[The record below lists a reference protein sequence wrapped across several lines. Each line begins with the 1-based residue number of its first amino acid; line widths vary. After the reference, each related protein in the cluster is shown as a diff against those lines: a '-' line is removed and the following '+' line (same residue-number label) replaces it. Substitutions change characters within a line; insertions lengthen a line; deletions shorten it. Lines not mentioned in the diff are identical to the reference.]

1 MRESKGLIL
10 MTNKESEAG
19 GKTGGREAEA
29 KAGRRK
35 GEDGEAVGS
44 GVSGRAEAGKRKKVG
59 SAKARKKSRKKE
71 PEGSPVEE
79 VTMTAEEEKELKRWL
94 ASKVRD
100 PNFKRLSATKLNH
113 EILKLM
119 VTVPSVLK
127 MSQAAVENYTDVSRQ
142 HQRKLLPRVI
152 PQQDVQVA
160 LTTWLR
166 WCNGL
171 RLHPISVLEWILKRP
186 PFVLTGLLA
195 LEA

>member
-1 MRESKGLIL
+1 
-10 MTNKESEAG
+10 MTNQEPETHK
-19 GKTGGREAEA
+19 KTDGSKAEA
-29 KAGRRK
+29 VVKAGRRK
-35 GEDGEAVGS
+35 GETGVAVAS
-44 GVSGRAEAGKRKKVG
+44 GVLGRDEAGKRKKVG
-59 SAKARKKSRKKE
+59 SAKARKKRRKKGSE
-71 PEGSPVEE
+71 VSPVEE

-100 PNFKRLSATKLNH
+100 PNFKRLSASKLNH

-127 MSQAAVENYTDVSRQ
+127 MSQAVVEKYTDVSRQ

-186 PFVLTGLLA
+186 PFVLTGLQA